1 MVIFHNIQIKDT
13 IKYSGKVI
21 VYKEDILDDKNIIA
35 ITDIQFPKIND
46 S

>member
-13 IKYSGKVI
+13 IKYSGKII
-21 VYKEDILDDKNIIA
+21 VYKDDILDDKNIIA
-35 ITDIQFPKIND
+35 MADIQFPKIED